1 MFAFFGVLERVG
13 FGMWVLFCVL
23 ACSGLGGEMG
33 KGCVF
38 CFFFQVSKLGLTI
51 GFSGGISPLLQEFSL
66 NRLIPT
72 LLCDFPGTDICC
84 LNHVGGMFMGSLC
97 NHSCLSSSQQFELR
111 ASDDIIKLLFLPAYV
126 LK

>member
-1 MFAFFGVLERVG
+1 MLSLGFWRGVVLVCGFYFLFWLVLVWGERWVRGVFFA
-13 FGMWVLFCVL
+13 
-23 ACSGLGGEMG
+23 
-33 KGCVF
+33 
-38 CFFFQVSKLGLTI
+38 FFFQVSKLGLTI

-84 LNHVGGMFMGSLC
+84 LNHVGGMIVGSLC
-97 NHSCLSSSQQFELR
+97 NHCCLSSRRQFKLGV
-111 ASDDIIKLLFLPAYV
+111 SDDIIKLPFLPAYV